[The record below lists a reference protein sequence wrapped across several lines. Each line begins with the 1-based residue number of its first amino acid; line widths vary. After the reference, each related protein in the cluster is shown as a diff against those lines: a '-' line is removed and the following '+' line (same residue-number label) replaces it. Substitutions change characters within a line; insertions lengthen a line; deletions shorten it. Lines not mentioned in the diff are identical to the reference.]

1 MSLLYFLALAA
12 WLQVLLLRLFRRDR
26 RLSVPEQFA
35 AAFTL
40 HFLYWI
46 ALSFLLGFL
55 ESFRFER
62 LLDAGLLGILLLQ
75 FGTFLTRRHDQV
87 SVPIWKILNDWLR
100 ELNGISRIVA
110 TFGILGALHFFYI
123 GVRMPPVSYDA
134 LSYHLGL
141 AVHLF
146 QDGDFRSYPG
156 ESFMNNHFARGIH
169 LLMAISIMLSGTIQ
183 FVNVIQWLILPVLVL
198 AVYGVLRA
206 FSVERSLATIGAMLP
221 LSIPVLL
228 YQSSLAYADL
238 FATGWFAI
246 GACAVLGA
254 LRFDGA
260 GPGRMVWM
268 FGAAGLA
275 LASKMNAIPHC
286 LILGIAAILLWG
298 WRIFLEPRWNRLGAA
313 ACGFLLAAAV
323 GLPWP
328 MRNWIQYGS
337 PTYPIMLTNSTEGL
351 DSWEYPRSLA
361 VVISDGPALAEI
373 SLLEKSWRS
382 WRTIDFQSWK
392 ELGFLGHRLP
402 TLDRD
407 ALLAPTRE
415 YSGHRHFG
423 ETLLVWILV
432 LLPAMIASLILE
444 VFLTRNGDRRRGTY
458 LAGVV
463 AIPAFGFVSTICAYW
478 AVFYYL
484 MPIIGRHGLLAPT
497 MEYSGYR
504 QFGETGLLW
513 ILILLPAMI
522 VAAILAAVLVGGN
535 DRRRGFYLAG
545 LVAIP
550 LFAYGAT
557 ISAYWARLSIFLPV
571 LGCVAFVI
579 VLDQLKRRLPLA
591 GHVLLALALAA
602 ALFDWSTAVFLNRQ
616 PERARRY
623 FREAQPASYTP
634 IHYASWLSPHD
645 PWIAAVRY
653 IVEQGGEETTI
664 SYWTPIPEP
673 HQPAFTGY
681 FANEDATLRQFLF
694 PSIWP
699 NPFAISEEDKLRHL
713 EEEQVRFILLSDRVP
728 ETFVEKLKSRGVVMV
743 FRSDGFSVYKL

>member
-1 MSLLYFLALAA
+1 MSFLYFIALAT
-12 WLQVLLLRLFRRDR
+12 WLQYLLLRLFRRDR
-26 RLSVPEQFA
+26 QLSLPEQLA
-35 AAFTL
+35 AATTL
-40 HFLYWI
+40 QFLYWM

-55 ESFRFER
+55 ESFRIGR
-62 LLDAGLLGILLLQ
+62 LLDVGLLGILLLH
-75 FGTFLTRRHDQV
+75 FFTFLTRHHDGSGVAPWRVLQ
-87 SVPIWKILNDWLR
+87 SLMRDLNA
-100 ELNGISRIVA
+100 ISRVVMV
-110 TFGILGALHFFYI
+110 FGVVGALYFFYI
-123 GVRMPPVSYDA
+123 GVRMPPVSYDT

-141 AVHLF
+141 AIHLY

-169 LLMAISIMLSGTIQ
+169 LLMAISIMLLGTIQ

-198 AVYGVLRA
+198 AVYGALRA
-206 FSVERSLATIGAMLP
+206 FSVERSLAVIGAMLP

-260 GPGRMVWM
+260 GPGRIIWM

-286 LILGIAAILLWG
+286 LILGVAALILWG
-298 WRIFLEPRWNRLGAA
+298 WRGLLEPKWNRLGAA
-313 ACGFLLAAAV
+313 VCGFLLAAAV

-351 DSWEYPRSLA
+351 SSWEYPRSLA
-361 VVISDGPALAEI
+361 VVISDGPALAEV

-382 WRTIDFQSWK
+382 WTAIDFQSWQ

-402 TLDRD
+402 KIDRGP
-407 ALLAPTRE
+407 LLAP
-415 YSGHRHFG
+415 
-423 ETLLVWILV
+423 
-432 LLPAMIASLILE
+432 A
-444 VFLTRNGDRRRGTY
+444 
-458 LAGVV
+458 
-463 AIPAFGFVSTICAYW
+463 
-478 AVFYYL
+478 
-484 MPIIGRHGLLAPT
+484 

-522 VAAILAAVLVGGN
+522 ATLILSVILMAKG

-550 LFAYGAT
+550 ALAYATT
-557 ISAYWARLSIFLPV
+557 ISAYWARLSIFLPA
-571 LGCVAFVI
+571 LGCLAFIII
-579 VLDQLKRRLPLA
+579 VDQLRRRLPLA
-591 GHVLLALALAA
+591 GTVLLALGLLV

-634 IHYASWLSPHD
+634 IYYASWLSPND

-699 NPFAISEEDKLRHL
+699 DPFAMSDEEKLRHIEQ
-713 EEEQVRFILLSDRVP
+713 EEIRFILLSDRVP
-728 ETFVEKLKSRGVVMV
+728 DSFVEKLEARGAVRT
-743 FRSDGFSVYKL
+743 FRSEGFSVYKL

>member
-1 MSLLYFLALAA
+1 MSLLYFLALAT
-12 WLQVLLLRLFRRDR
+12 WLQVLLLRLFRRDQ

-75 FGTFLTRRHDQV
+75 FGTFLTRRHDQAP
-87 SVPIWKILNDWLR
+87 VPIWKILNDWLR

-110 TFGILGALHFFYI
+110 TFGILGALYFFYI

-206 FSVERSLATIGAMLP
+206 FSVERSLAVIGAMLP

-361 VVISDGPALAEI
+361 VVISDGPALAEV

-402 TLDRD
+402 KVERD
-407 ALLAPTRE
+407 ALLAP
-415 YSGHRHFG
+415 
-423 ETLLVWILV
+423 
-432 LLPAMIASLILE
+432 A
-444 VFLTRNGDRRRGTY
+444 
-458 LAGVV
+458 
-463 AIPAFGFVSTICAYW
+463 
-478 AVFYYL
+478 
-484 MPIIGRHGLLAPT
+484 

-522 VAAILAAVLVGGN
+522 AAAILAAVLVGGN